1 MDNRLKTVLK
11 GFAVGASMS
20 VPGVSGGTMA
30 MILGVYNE
38 LVESVSR
45 VFREPKQRIPFLLLF
60 SLGGAAGVFLAAGLI
75 ARALDTAAGVPLR
88 FAFLGAVAG
97 GIPLIFRKAELK
109 RLSVKSVLLILSGA
123 LSVALLG
130 LLPEGLF
137 AVGGGGAAY
146 AAVQLVGG
154 LFVAAALVLPGI
166 SASHI
171 MYVLGIYESA
181 ADSLAGGDFLSL
193 VPLAAGVLVG
203 TFLTARVLERLL
215 ARHQRGS
222 FLVILGFMTASLCE
236 LVPEG
241 ADAVQLLIGAVCA
254 AASFAA
260 VRALCRQ
267 EEKAIAK

>member
-1 MDNRLKTVLK
+1 MDKRISTVLK

-30 MILGVYNE
+30 MILGVYDK
-38 LVESVSR
+38 LLESVSR
-45 VFREPKQRIPFLLLF
+45 VFREPKQRIPFLLMF

-75 ARALDTAAGVPLR
+75 ARALDSAAGVPLR

-97 GIPLIFRKAELK
+97 GIPLIFRKAEL
-109 RLSVKSVLLILSGA
+109 RTLSVKSALLILAGA
-123 LSVALLG
+123 LSAALMG

-137 AVGGGGAAY
+137 ELGGGGAAY

-181 ADSLAGGDFLSL
+181 ANSLARADFLSL
-193 VPLAAGVLVG
+193 APLAAGVLAG
-203 TFLTARVLERLL
+203 TFLTARLLERLL
-215 ARHQRGS
+215 ERHRRGS

-236 LVPEG
+236 LVPKG

-254 AASFAA
+254 AAGFVA
-260 VRALCRQ
+260 VRALCGR
-267 EEKAIAK
+267 EEKSAA